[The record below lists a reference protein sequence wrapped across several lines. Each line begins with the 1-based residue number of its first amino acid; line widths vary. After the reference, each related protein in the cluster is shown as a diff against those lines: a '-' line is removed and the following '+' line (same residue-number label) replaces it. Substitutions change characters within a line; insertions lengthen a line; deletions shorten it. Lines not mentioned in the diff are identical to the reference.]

1 MKKTMKRLLAVALA
15 LTLVCL
21 AVGGGGKNASSN
33 AGSSTPAPTPAPDPG
48 SGSVE
53 QVLKVATTLGSG
65 GGADATGDKTKYPW
79 HNPDGVTVAAMYR
92 TLLLADANLTDV
104 SPSLATDYTVSEDGL
119 TYTFTMNEGVRW
131 SDGEPLT
138 AADVAFSIKTNLKVA
153 SGNAIFTNAFTNIVG
168 AEAWRDGSASDLEGV
183 KEIGRAHV

>member
-21 AVGGGGKNASSN
+21 AGCGGGNNASSN
-33 AGSSTPAPTPAPDPG
+33 AGNSTPAPTPAPTPDPG

-92 TLLLADANLTDV
+92 TLLLAPM
-104 SPSLATDYTVSEDGL
+104 SP
-119 TYTFTMNEGVRW
+119 
-131 SDGEPLT
+131 P
-138 AADVAFSIKTNLKVA
+138 
-153 SGNAIFTNAFTNIVG
+153 
-168 AEAWRDGSASDLEGV
+168 AWRRITPSRRTG
-183 KEIGRAHV
+183 